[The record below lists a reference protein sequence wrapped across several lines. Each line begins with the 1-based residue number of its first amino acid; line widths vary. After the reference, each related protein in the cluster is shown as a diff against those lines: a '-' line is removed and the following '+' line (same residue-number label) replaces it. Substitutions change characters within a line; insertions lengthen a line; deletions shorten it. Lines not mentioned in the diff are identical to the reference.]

1 MGSESRD
8 IESALDGVA
17 GEPLFG
23 RAQKRAAFFPP
34 ETEYRYFVG
43 TLDEPEERAELER
56 LMTASMRGQAAMKK
70 PGDICVVSETGS
82 FDKEGR
88 YHVVVKYLCL
98 PDKPEKKGK
107 ARA

>member
-8 IESALDGVA
+8 IESALEGA
-17 GEPLFG
+17 ALEPLFG
-23 RAQKRAAFFPP
+23 RGRKQRPFFPP
-34 ETEYRYFVG
+34 ETEYRYFTG
-43 TLDEPEERAELER
+43 TLDEPEEQAELER
-56 LMTASMRGQAAMKK
+56 IMTASMRGQAALSK
-70 PGDICVVSETGS
+70 PGDVCVVSEAGS

-98 PDKPEKKGK
+98 PDKAEKKAK